1 MDSYS
6 TEHKAGLMG
15 RESTDLGSC
24 VAGLVNTL
32 ARETVDLVAS
42 RGLIP
47 LDFALLRLFVGR
59 ERWTTKELAE
69 VLLVKTSRVS
79 RVVTKLVDMG
89 LMRRRR
95 PRNDRRVVFLTLT
108 EDGKALTLDLYQA
121 CAGLRSQAL
130 RGCQRGGDG
139 DFRLRHLHDHR
150 QSLRI
155 ETGESAMIPQCPRT
169 FPRRCPGHE
178 WVKHTERMRTGRAG
192 H

>member
-1 MDSYS
+1 MV
-6 TEHKAGLMG
+6 

-32 ARETVDLVAS
+32 ARETADLVAS

-59 ERWTTKELAE
+59 ERWTTKKLAE
-69 VLLVKTSRVS
+69 VLLVKTSRIS

-108 EDGKALTLDLYQA
+108 EDGKALTLDLNQCVRDCEA
-121 CAGLRSQAL
+121 RLSEGVSEEEMATFASVTSTIIANHSAL
-130 RGCQRGGDG
+130 KR
-139 DFRLRHLHDHR
+139 
-150 QSLRI
+150 
-155 ETGESAMIPQCPRT
+155 
-169 FPRRCPGHE
+169 
-178 WVKHTERMRTGRAG
+178 ERVP
-192 H
+192 